1 MLPQLLNFISFVSCD
16 PGDAFAPLLRQHQY
30 NALHW
35 AAKQGNLDVIKLI
48 AGTYQVSPNVRSVSL
63 LFEIQLRFATDC
75 HLITTANNNSCSV
88 PCFYLRRHRRL
99 QRGGQTPL
107 HLAVQ
112 FGHDDVRDLLVNVYG
127 ADVDIRDYSGK
138 KAAQY
143 ERPKSNSEST
153 ETINSKFT
161 VGTGERRGVHLDHS
175 HLGVS
180 TLLKRY
186 ATFRASLV
194 PISPKLRPRARPKT
208 YNSPARSS
216 APIQE
221 IKSRKKS
228 SDKDLRFLRIGSL
241 NVRVKRTTEAFS
253 NFFHH
258 QHNNE
263 RIHKTW
269 GSADNIQESEQNAM
283 PPPKTLPKSSSKR
296 RRPRRSPSAAS
307 IQVVSK
313 PVAVSL
319 PVSAVSL
326 EHINLTSNL
335 PPASAQDSDSDT
347 ACGFGDSWK

>member
-1 MLPQLLNFISFVSCD
+1 MNGGDTVTIPLARKTITLNT
-16 PGDAFAPLLRQHQY
+16 Q

-48 AGTYQVSPNVRSVSL
+48 AGTHHVNPNVRS
-63 LFEIQLRFATDC
+63 
-75 HLITTANNNSCSV
+75 
-88 PCFYLRRHRRL
+88 
-99 QRGGQTPL
+99 RGGQTPL

-112 FGHDDVRDLLVNVYG
+112 FGHDEVRDLLVNVYG

-153 ETINSKFT
+153 ETIHK
-161 VGTGERRGVHLDHS
+161 
-175 HLGVS
+175 
-180 TLLKRY
+180 
-186 ATFRASLV
+186 
-194 PISPKLRPRARPKT
+194 
-208 YNSPARSS
+208 
-216 APIQE
+216 

-319 PVSAVSL
+319 PLSAVSL